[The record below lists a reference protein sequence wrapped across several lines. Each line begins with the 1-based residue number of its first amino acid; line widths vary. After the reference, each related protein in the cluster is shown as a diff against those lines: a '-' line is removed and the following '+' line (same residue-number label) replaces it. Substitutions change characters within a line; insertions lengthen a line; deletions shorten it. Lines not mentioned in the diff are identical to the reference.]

1 MAALLG
7 LAALALVTAVPP
19 PPPPPP
25 APDCAGTTC
34 GCTQPA
40 LSTSA
45 KNVLLVGDSISMPS
59 PPSPGG
65 YGLIVKALLE
75 NASYTN
81 GTAVS
86 VWHNG
91 GWGNGGQ
98 ASSTRKGMNCTSN
111 VTAGNWLDFSG
122 TLDVVHFNFGLHDL
136 VDPRSTE
143 GPEAV
148 NLTVYN
154 GFLQQ
159 IYARFSARAKHVIW
173 ATTTPCPAACGGKG
187 RSDTAVQLYNK
198 EALKALTA
206 AASSA
211 GKTLLVDDLYGAVE
225 QSCGAHYKSCG
236 LQIKNNVHFSPAG
249 REFLGQHVSKSILE
263 ALGDDRQ

>member
-19 PPPPPP
+19 PPPPPS

-75 NASYTN
+75 NTRYTN

-98 ASSTRKGMNCTSN
+98 ASSTRKGMNCTN
-111 VTAGNWLDFSG
+111 NATAGNWLDFSS

-159 IYARFSARAKHVIW
+159 IYAHFSARAKHVIW
-173 ATTTPCPAACGGKG
+173 ATTTPCPAACGGRG
-187 RSDTAVQLYNK
+187 GPTQRS
-198 EALKALTA
+198 
-206 AASSA
+206 
-211 GKTLLVDDLYGAVE
+211 
-225 QSCGAHYKSCG
+225 SCTT
-236 LQIKNNVHFSPAG
+236 
-249 REFLGQHVSKSILE
+249 R
-263 ALGDDRQ
+263 RR